1 MEVELIGEV
10 VVDGTT
16 GMDTERETAATAMAV
31 ERAAMAAETERGK
44 MAREINEIHRTF
56 PLQKKGNE
64 SILEIL
70 CAHWSQKPAPANQ
83 ICAVFIG
90 SWLKK
95 ISQITWITLW

>member
-1 MEVELIGEV
+1 MV
-10 VVDGTT
+10 VVDGTVA

-44 MAREINEIHRTF
+44 MAREINEFHRTF
-56 PLQKKGNE
+56 PSKKKGNE
-64 SILEIL
+64 SSLEIL

-90 SWLKK
+90 S
-95 ISQITWITLW
+95 